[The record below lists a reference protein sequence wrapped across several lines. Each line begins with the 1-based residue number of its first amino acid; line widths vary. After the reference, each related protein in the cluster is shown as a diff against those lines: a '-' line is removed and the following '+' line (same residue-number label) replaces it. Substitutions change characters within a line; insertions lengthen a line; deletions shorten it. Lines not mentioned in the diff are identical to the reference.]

1 AMPAPAPTEPSAV
14 MNGGRDHP
22 DASAG
27 IAGSNVL
34 LINASKHDAFG
45 PNYGF
50 KTLTRKLKSSWKIV
64 SLKDEVTESR
74 LSEARIFLVALPNE
88 KFSVS
93 EFDAMKAYLAK
104 GGSIL
109 VLMGEGGESR
119 FDTNVNFF
127 LEELGISV
135 NSDCVV
141 RTAYYKYF
149 HPKECYVPNGVLNR
163 AISEA
168 AGKALPPMIAGI
180 GGNGDSSSVHK
191 SSLHFVYPYGAT
203 LNVAKPAVAVLSTGS
218 VAFPLNR
225 PVCAF
230 ANAAAAA
237 ASAAPASSSRAAGS
251 GGGGKV
257 AVFGAAAAF
266 SDEYID
272 KEDNFKLLEVLLQY
286 LSSDSL
292 QLNAI
297 DAEEPE
303 VADYQHAPDIEALS
317 EELKACL
324 QESDDVP
331 KDVLSLYD
339 SSLYV
344 MDTSLVPKAI
354 AAYDKLRVKHEQLS
368 LIQPQFE
375 TPLPPLQPAV
385 FPPSFRELPAPALE
399 LFDLD
404 EQFSTEKVRL
414 AQITNKC
421 TDEDLEYYVRQ
432 CGEILGVTNKLPA
445 DKRDAKAILAHV
457 LAQVAEFKK
466 INQD

>member
-1 AMPAPAPTEPSAV
+1 
-14 MNGGRDHP
+14 MNGNRG
-22 DASAG
+22 DAEAANG
-27 IAGSNVL
+27 PTGSNVL
-34 LINASKHDAFG
+34 LINATKHDAFG

-64 SLKDEVTESR
+64 SLKDEVTEAR
-74 LSEARIFLVALPNE
+74 LNEARIFLVALPNE

-119 FDTNVNFF
+119 YDTNVNFF

-168 AGKALPPMIAGI
+168 AGKSILPMISALS
-180 GGNGDSSSVHK
+180 GGGSGGETGSAHK
-191 SSLHFVYPYGAT
+191 SALHFVYPYGAT

-230 ANAAAAA
+230 AV
-237 ASAAPASSSRAAGS
+237 SPSASSSTAPATATTS

-272 KEDNFKLLEVLLQY
+272 KEDNFKVLEVLLQY
-286 LSSDSL
+286 LSTDSL
-292 QLNAI
+292 RLNAI

-432 CGEILGVTNKLPA
+432 CGEILGVTNKLPV

-466 INQD
+466 INQE